1 MEKRE
6 SVKKWSRNHRKQ
18 IIVAGV
24 AMTAIA
30 GVLIGLKRRNIMQEI
45 RNSAVACDL
54 KLRSDE
60 IVAGTVLNVDY
71 EIGKDASINI
81 ISKPDNRTISRNPF
95 EVTGHVRNLTAG
107 WHPSQEKI
115 DFAQTQG
122 IDLLENQ
129 TFVNT
134 YTKGEKVA

>member
-6 SVKKWSRNHRKQ
+6 SVKKWSRNNRKQ

-95 EVTGHVRNLTAG
+95 EVTGHVRNLPAG